1 MVDDLMEYFLS
12 INVAQLLDRRRYM
25 FGVLAT
31 LRFEVL
37 NNIVQRARKNGSAEK
52 LEDENEL
59 IHVIIEIYEEI
70 MAVASY

>member
-1 MVDDLMEYFLS
+1 M
-12 INVAQLLDRRRYM
+12 AQLLDRRRYM

-70 MAVASY
+70 VAVASY